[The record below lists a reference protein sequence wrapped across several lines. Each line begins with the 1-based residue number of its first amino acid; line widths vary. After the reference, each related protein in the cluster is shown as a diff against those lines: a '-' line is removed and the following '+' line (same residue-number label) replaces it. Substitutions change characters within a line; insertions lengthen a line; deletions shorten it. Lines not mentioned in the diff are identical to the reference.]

1 VESGGADVK
10 KLTLAAGVLVAAVLA
25 VGWLSGWI
33 DWLTYSAIG
42 AQREFQTAL
51 AGAIGRLKAAEPGA
65 TLGLVG
71 LCFGYGVL
79 HAAGPGHGK
88 MLVGGYALANRVQ
101 AVRLVAIA
109 VAASLAQAATA
120 VVLVYA
126 GVLLFSW
133 TSKQMV
139 GMAEQS
145 MTVASYA
152 GIGAIGLFVGARG
165 LKALA
170 APREGDGHAAASH
183 PHGEHGPHPGHGAHD
198 CDCGHSHGPD
208 LASVQRVRTLR
219 DALPLIAAVA
229 VRPCTG
235 AIFLLIL
242 CWRIGADAAGVAGT
256 FAMGLGTA
264 VVTVGAAF
272 LAVTMRE
279 GAWATGLDTAAMR
292 RVMGGV
298 GVLVGLVLLST
309 SVLMLRVYL

>member
-1 VESGGADVK
+1 MRK
-10 KLTLAAGVLVAAVLA
+10 PTLAAGVLVAAVLA
-25 VGWLSGWI
+25 IAWLNGWI

-109 VAASLAQAATA
+109 LAASLAQAAMA
-120 VVLVYA
+120 VLLVYA

-152 GIGAIGLFVGARG
+152 AIGAIGLFVGVRG
-165 LKALA
+165 LRALA
-170 APREGDGHAAASH
+170 ASPEHHGHVASH
-183 PHGEHGPHPGHGAHD
+183 AHAEHGSHPSHGHHGG
-198 CDCGHSHGPD
+198 CGHSHAPD
-208 LASVQRVRTLR
+208 LASVRRVRTLR
-219 DALPLIAAVA
+219 DAIPVIAAVA

-242 CWRIGADAAGVAGT
+242 CWRIGANAAGIAGT

-264 VVTVGAAF
+264 LVTVGAAF

-298 GVLVGLVLLST
+298 GVLVGLVLVST